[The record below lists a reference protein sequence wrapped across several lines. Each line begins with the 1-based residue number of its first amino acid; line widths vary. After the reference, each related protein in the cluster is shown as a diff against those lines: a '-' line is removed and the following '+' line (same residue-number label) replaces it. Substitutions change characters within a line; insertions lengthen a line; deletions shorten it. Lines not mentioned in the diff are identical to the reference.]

1 MRGEGLSGEEMVIA
15 AYGAYLLH
23 GGDPE
28 NWGKMRQDDIQL
40 IYIMHEAEAS
50 KILRLFDTK
59 K

>member
-1 MRGEGLSGEEMVIA
+1 MVIA

-40 IYIMHEAEAS
+40 IYIMSQAETA
-50 KILRLFDTK
+50 KIANLFSNDK

>member
-1 MRGEGLSGEEMVIA
+1 MVIA

-23 GGDPE
+23 GGNPE

-40 IYIMHEAEAS
+40 IYIMHKAEMVRIAN
-50 KILRLFDTK
+50 LFTMEK

>member
-1 MRGEGLSGEEMVIA
+1 MAIA

-23 GGDPE
+23 GGDPG

-40 IYIMHEAEAS
+40 IYMMYKAEIYRIAD
-50 KILRLFDTK
+50 IFTTDK

>member
-1 MRGEGLSGEEMVIA
+1 MAIA

-23 GGDPE
+23 GGDPW

-40 IYIMHEAEAS
+40 IYLMYRAEVS
-50 KILRLFDTK
+50 KIANLFNTDK

>member
-1 MRGEGLSGEEMVIA
+1 MRGEGLSGEEMVLA

-23 GGDPE
+23 GGDPG
-28 NWGKMRQDDIQL
+28 NWDKMKQDDIQL
-40 IYIMHEAEAS
+40 IYIMHEAETS